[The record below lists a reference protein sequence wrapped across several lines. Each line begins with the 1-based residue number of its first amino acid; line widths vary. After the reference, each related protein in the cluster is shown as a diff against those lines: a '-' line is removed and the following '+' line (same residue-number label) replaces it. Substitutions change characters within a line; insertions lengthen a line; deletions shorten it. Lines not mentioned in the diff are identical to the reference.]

1 MTMTSLAVRAPPAPA
16 PVCLDHVLLR
26 RAFLVLGLALAFV
39 APFSPDPVE
48 FAAGAF
54 VPWLVLRIVGTATL
68 PAAVVYFLLWQ
79 WLQIYA
85 RTLVGLT
92 DGEEMARGLFGPWV
106 VDAYWYMLASIVVLA
121 LAMRAVLGGARPP
134 TPRHAT
140 AHLAWRPADLFQFYL
155 AALLISTVGRFL
167 VDFIPAIDQPMEAV
181 ARLKLIALLML
192 FGGVLSVN
200 RGFGFLL
207 AAVMVELGIGFS
219 GLLGDFRSVFI
230 ILFVSALAVRIRW
243 TAITSIIAGAAA
255 MLLVF
260 LALFWTSVKSEY
272 REVATG
278 SDDSQNVKM
287 SLDTRFGYLGGR
299 VASVGDIDWSR
310 ASYALLYRLAYIDI
324 FGSVI
329 GVKLMSPEQGSFRQ
343 WSDALGHVFQ
353 PRFLFPNKQALSD
366 TEVFVRLARG
376 DASEQVRLGTSISV
390 GYMAEN
396 YVDLGFP
403 GMLGGMFMIGLVLA
417 AACRYFMAAPLPWIV
432 REGIVLAFIYA
443 VGNNGVE
450 MSLPKL
456 LGGAVMTFVVYAVLI
471 KFAFPIALR
480 WLDIRAAAAR
490 QLELRRQ
497 QARAA
502 MHNGLLK

>member
-1 MTMTSLAVRAPPAPA
+1 MTMTSLAVRAPPAPV
-16 PVCLDHVLLR
+16 PVRLDHVLLR
-26 RAFLVLGLALAFV
+26 RAFLVLGLALVFI

-48 FAAGAF
+48 FAAGAL
-54 VPWLVLRIVGTATL
+54 VPWLVLRIIGTPTL
-68 PAAVVYFLLWQ
+68 PAAVVYYLLWQ

-106 VDAYWYMLASIVVLA
+106 VDAYWYMLASVVVLA
-121 LAMRAVLGGARPP
+121 LAMRAVLGSARSP
-134 TPRHAT
+134 TPRLAT

-181 ARLKLIALLML
+181 ARIKLIALLML
-192 FGGVLSVN
+192 FGGVLSLN

-207 AAVMVELGIGFS
+207 GAVMVELVIGFS

-230 ILFVSALAVRIRW
+230 ILFISALAVRIRW
-243 TAITSIIAGAAA
+243 TAITSIIVGAAA
-255 MLLVF
+255 ILLVF

-299 VASVGDIDWSR
+299 VASAGDIDWSR
-310 ASYALLYRLAYIDI
+310 ASYALLNRLAYVDI

-329 GVKLMSPEQGSFRQ
+329 GVKLVSPEQGTFRQ
-343 WSDALGHVFQ
+343 WSDALAHVFQ

-366 TEVFVRLARG
+366 TEVFVRLARA
-376 DASEQVRLGTSISV
+376 DSSEQMRSATSISV
-390 GYMAEN
+390 GYLSEN

-403 GMLGGMFMIGLVLA
+403 GMLGGVFVIGLVVA
-417 AACRYFMAAPLPWIV
+417 AACRYFMAVPLPWIV

-443 VGNNGVE
+443 IGNNGVE
-450 MSLPKL
+450 ISLPKL
-456 LGGAVMTFVVYAVLI
+456 LGGTVVTFVVYALLI

-480 WLDIRAAAAR
+480 WLDVRAAVAR

-502 MHNGLLK
+502 LQNGLLK

>member
-1 MTMTSLAVRAPPAPA
+1 MTMMSLAVRAPAA
-16 PVCLDHVLLR
+16 PVPVRLDHVLLR
-26 RAFLVLGLALAFV
+26 RAFLVLGLALAFA

-48 FAAGAF
+48 FAVGAF
-54 VPWLVLRIVGTATL
+54 VPWLLLRIVGTPTM
-68 PAAVVYFLLWQ
+68 PAAVAYFLLWQ
-79 WLQIYA
+79 WLQVYA
-85 RTLVGLT
+85 RTLIGLT

-106 VDAYWYMLASIVVLA
+106 VNAYWYMLASLVVMA
-121 LAMRAVLGGARPP
+121 LAIRAVLGNTRPP

-155 AALLISTVGRFL
+155 AALLISTVGRLL
-167 VDFIPAIDQPMEAV
+167 VDVIPAIDQPMEAV
-181 ARLKLIALLML
+181 ARIKLIALLML

-200 RGFGFLL
+200 RGIGFLL
-207 AAVMVELGIGFS
+207 GAMMVELVIGFS
-219 GLLGDFRSVFI
+219 GLFGDFRSVFI
-230 ILFVSALAVRIRW
+230 ILFISALAVRIHW
-243 TAITSIIAGAAA
+243 TAITSIAVAAAA
-255 MLLVF
+255 MLLVL

-278 SDDSQNVKM
+278 SDDSQNIKM
-287 SLDTRFGYLGGR
+287 SLDTRLGYLGGR
-299 VASVGDIDWSR
+299 VASAGDIDWSL
-310 ASYALLYRLAYIDI
+310 ASYALLNRLAYVDI

-329 GVKLMSPEQGSFRQ
+329 GVKLVSPEQGEFRQ
-343 WSDALGHVFQ
+343 WSDALAHVFQ

-376 DASEQVRLGTSISV
+376 NASEQMRLATSISV
-390 GYMAEN
+390 GYLSEN

-403 GMLGGMFMIGLVLA
+403 GMLVGVFMIGLVA
-417 AACRYFMAAPLPWIV
+417 AAGCRYFMAVPLPWIV

-443 VGNNGVE
+443 ISNNGVE
-450 MSLPKL
+450 MSLPKV
-456 LGGAVMTFVVYAVLI
+456 LGGAVMTFVVYAVMV

-480 WLDIRAAAAR
+480 WLDTRAAVAR

>member
-1 MTMTSLAVRAPPAPA
+1 MTMTSLAVRAPLARA
-16 PVCLDHVLLR
+16 PVRLDHVLLR
-26 RAFLVLGLALAFV
+26 RAFLVLGIALAFA

-54 VPWLVLRIVGTATL
+54 VPWLVLRIAGTPTL
-68 PAAVVYFLLWQ
+68 PAAVVYYLLWQ

-92 DGEEMARGLFGPWV
+92 DGEQMARGLFGPWV
-106 VDAYWYMLASIVVLA
+106 VDAYWYMLASVVVLA
-121 LAMRAVLGGARPP
+121 LALRAVLGSARPP

-155 AALLISTVGRFL
+155 ASLLISTVGRLL

-181 ARLKLIALLML
+181 ARIKIIALLML

-200 RGFGFLL
+200 RGFTFLL
-207 AAVMVELGIGFS
+207 AAVMVELVIGFS

-230 ILFVSALAVRIRW
+230 ILFISALAVRIRW
-243 TAITSIIAGAAA
+243 TAVTSIIVGAAA
-255 MLLVF
+255 ILLVF

-299 VASVGDIDWSR
+299 VASAGDIDWSR
-310 ASYALLYRLAYIDI
+310 ASYALLYRLAYVDI

-329 GVKLMSPEQGSFRQ
+329 GVKLVSPEQGTFRQ
-343 WSDALGHVFQ
+343 WSDALAHVFQ

-376 DASEQVRLGTSISV
+376 DASEQMRTATSISV
-390 GYMAEN
+390 GYLSEN

-403 GMLGGMFMIGLVLA
+403 GMLAGVFMIGLVIGG
-417 AACRYFMAAPLPWIV
+417 ACRYFMAAPLPWMV

-443 VGNNGVE
+443 IGNNGVE
-450 MSLPKL
+450 ISLPKL
-456 LGGAVMTFVVYAVLI
+456 LGGTVMTFVVYALLI

-480 WLDIRAAAAR
+480 WLDVRAAAAR